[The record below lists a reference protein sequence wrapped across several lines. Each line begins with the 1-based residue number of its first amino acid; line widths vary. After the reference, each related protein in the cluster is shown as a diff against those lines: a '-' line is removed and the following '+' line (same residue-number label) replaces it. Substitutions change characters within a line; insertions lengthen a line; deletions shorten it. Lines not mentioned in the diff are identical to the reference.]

1 MQTKHTTKREIVW
14 MPDSD
19 RHIAVWWIN
28 DEISGINYCQGDCIE
43 DIFERYNEP
52 DVELTA
58 FYMSVVDLIRFKT
71 GNLYD
76 QIDHAIWMHWD
87 FQQNKL
93 LVEGLQD

>member
-1 MQTKHTTKREIVW
+1 MQTKHTTTRKIIW

-28 DEISGINYCQGDCIE
+28 DEISGINYCQGDDID
-43 DIFERYNEP
+43 DIFKYYNKP

-87 FQQNKL
+87 FQQNKDI
-93 LVEGLQD
+93 VEGLQD